1 MMLTTSEFFQHY
13 KYNISKCN
21 RFVYAPIYT
30 HKITVS
36 HSNTVLPS
44 EKSSDQLV
52 LLWHGIIV
60 TDTWTNILILGLIQK
75 KISSFLGK
83 PNGKRSLVKTELY
96 RLTLS
101 GMHDLDSC
109 ACFMH
114 D

>member
-30 HKITVS
+30 HKKTVS

-52 LLWHGIIV
+52 LL
-60 TDTWTNILILGLIQK
+60 
-75 KISSFLGK
+75 
-83 PNGKRSLVKTELY
+83 
-96 RLTLS
+96 
-101 GMHDLDSC
+101 
-109 ACFMH
+109 
-114 D
+114 